1 MNLST
6 IRTNVLNSL
15 YKGQGNTTKSLAYRN
30 CLALVGLY
38 LAKDLYSH
46 FNIAHSLKSYVVSRT
61 DIEILV
67 K

>member
-46 FNIAHSLKSYVVSRT
+46 FNIAQSKIVRCFANRYRDSG
-61 DIEILV
+61 
-67 K
+67 